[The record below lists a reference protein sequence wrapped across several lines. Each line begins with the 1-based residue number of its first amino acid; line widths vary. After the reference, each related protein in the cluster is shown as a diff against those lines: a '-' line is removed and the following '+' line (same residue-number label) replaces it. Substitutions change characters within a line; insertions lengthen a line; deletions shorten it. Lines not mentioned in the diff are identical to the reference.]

1 MEFNI
6 ISKAFEQ
13 GVMPI
18 IQDGLC
24 MIAEISTAQGV
35 YAIARGD
42 RKTGIDKIKYAVT
55 GYVMIKFV
63 PQLFDFVDKV
73 VANATNAM

>member
-6 ISKAFEQ
+6 ISRAFEQ
-13 GVMPI
+13 GVLPI
-18 IQDGLC
+18 IQDGMC
-24 MIAEISTAQGV
+24 MIAEISTAQGI

-42 RKTGIDKIKYAVT
+42 RKTGVDKIKYAIS

-63 PQLFDFVDKV
+63 AQLFDFVDKV
-73 VANATNAM
+73 VQNATKAM